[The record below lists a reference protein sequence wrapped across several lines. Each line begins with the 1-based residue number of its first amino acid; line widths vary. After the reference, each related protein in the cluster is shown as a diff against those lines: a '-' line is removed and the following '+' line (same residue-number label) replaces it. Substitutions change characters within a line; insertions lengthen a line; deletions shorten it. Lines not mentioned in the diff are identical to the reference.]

1 MPGGGCWPSARSLS
15 EYGPSLWTLATQGGL
30 KAAGS
35 LSRSYEASRGLCWEF
50 CQSHFSVCWSK
61 QVTSSAQ
68 SFGGVEKE
76 DVHSREKSN
85 NSIAN
90 MMEEFMAIFI
100 IYHHLQIWKVYFL
113 LMLHVCCGLRGVLL
127 HIIPHEEMWDE
138 GFLLPPR
145 ICWVGFPCWG
155 KDSSEESCRKWDA
168 SVQEWQESL
177 NQSPSKVS
185 DKVTPD
191 LRGVGGN
198 VFIMH
203 L

>member
-1 MPGGGCWPSARSLS
+1 MKSLPKQGGTYTYGRWLHRVVWRQQGVWAEVARPQEAFAGNSVKVTS
-15 EYGPSLWTLATQGGL
+15 QSVDQSKSQAQPSLL
-30 KAAGS
+30 
-35 LSRSYEASRGLCWEF
+35 
-50 CQSHFSVCWSK
+50 
-61 QVTSSAQ
+61 
-68 SFGGVEKE
+68 GGVEKE

-138 GFLLPPR
+138 GFLPPPR